1 MRKQRNLHYSFFV
14 AAGCFLVMFYGM
26 GMTFNL
32 CSLFLSAAVSE
43 RGVSQS
49 QISDAMT
56 LQSVVCLLCILFLGR
71 IYAKYSPRLVLA
83 VCSLAGGLAYVCF
96 MRDSLFMCYL
106 GACFV
111 GVAHGGAALVPVSI
125 LLTNWFH
132 KYRGTVLSC
141 CMVGSSLPNVLW
153 SRFISGVLNR
163 FGLTYAS
170 AIQGAVILAL
180 CVAALLLIRDT
191 PEEMGLR
198 PFGFDEGAGGPENQQ
213 GENRRK
219 TGLVSGPRDRTR
231 RFVLLSCAMFMAGF
245 VITPLNGFYPTF
257 LQSIGY
263 DTLFLGAAA
272 TIFGFTMMISKLT
285 VGGVIDFFGIKKAS
299 VYLYVLPAAAT
310 AAALLVTPQ
319 PASAILF
326 IALWGIGNPLGT
338 VPLPLWVISI
348 FGQEDYKLTYSR
360 VLTIFTM
367 GSTCGF
373 FLIGKIADWTQSYH
387 LIFVLNLLSLSAS
400 FFLVMLAQQGR
411 KPADG

>member
-1 MRKQRNLHYSFFV
+1 MRKQRKIHYSFFV

-32 CSLFLSAAVSE
+32 CSLFLSAVVSE
-43 RGVSQS
+43 RGISQS

-56 LQSVVCLLCILFLGR
+56 LQSAVCLLCILFLGR
-71 IYAKYSPRLVLA
+71 IYARYSPRLVLA
-83 VCSLAGGLAYVCF
+83 ICSLAGVLAYVCF
-96 MRDSLFMCYL
+96 MWDSLAMCYL
-106 GACFV
+106 AACFV

-125 LLTNWFH
+125 LLTNWFR

-153 SRFISGVLNR
+153 SRFISRVLTR
-163 FGLTYAS
+163 HGLTCAGM
-170 AIQGAVILAL
+170 IQAAAILAL

-198 PFGFDEGAGGPENQQ
+198 PFGAEEAGHSGIRKEGGKQE
-213 GENRRK
+213 R
-219 TGLVSGPRDRTR
+219 GLVTDSRDRAL
-231 RFVLLSCAMFMAGF
+231 RFALLSCAMFMAGF

-263 DTLFLGAAA
+263 DTLFLGTAA
-272 TIFGFTMMISKLT
+272 TIFGVAMIVSKLT
-285 VGGVIDFFGIKKAS
+285 VGGVIDFFGIKRAS

-310 AAALLVTPQ
+310 AAALLVTPR

-348 FGQEDYKLTYSR
+348 FGQKDYKLTYSR
-360 VLTIFTM
+360 VLTIFTL

-373 FLIGKIADWTQSYH
+373 FLIGKIADWTRSYH
-387 LIFVLNLLSLSAS
+387 LIFVLNLISLSIS
-400 FFLVMLAQQGR
+400 FCLVMLAQRGR
-411 KPADG
+411 KPTDG

>member
-1 MRKQRNLHYSFFV
+1 MKNCGKLHYAFFV
-14 AAGCFLVMFYGM
+14 AVGCFLVMFYGM

-32 CSLFLSAAVSE
+32 CSLFLSAIVSE

-49 QISDAMT
+49 QISNAMT
-56 LQSVVCLLCILFLGR
+56 LQSTVCLLCILFLGR
-71 IYAKYSPRLVLA
+71 VYAKYSPRLVLA
-83 VCSLAGGLAYVCF
+83 VCSLSGVLAYLCF
-96 MRDSLFMCYL
+96 LRDSLAMCYL
-106 GACFV
+106 GTCFV

-141 CMVGSSLPNVLW
+141 CMVGSSLPNVIW
-153 SRFISGVLNR
+153 SRFISNVLNR
-163 FGLTYAS
+163 WGLAYAS
-170 AIQGAVILAL
+170 LIHAAVILLL
-180 CVAALLLIRDT
+180 CIVALLLIRDT

-198 PFGFDEGAGGPENQQ
+198 PFGADGEATGADTVYAPQPC
-213 GENRRK
+213 
-219 TGLVSGPRDRTR
+219 GLVSDPGDRSR

-272 TIFGFTMMISKLT
+272 TIFGITMIISKLT

-299 VYLYVLPAAAT
+299 IYLYILPAAAT

-319 PASAILF
+319 QVSAVIF
-326 IALWGIGNPLGT
+326 VALWGLGNPLGT

-360 VLTIFTM
+360 VLTIFTL

-387 LIFVLNLLSLSAS
+387 LIFILNLLSLSAS
-400 FFLVMLAQQGR
+400 FLLVMLAQR
-411 KPADG
+411 ERRTAED